1 MGWVAVGCSRFFVR
15 FSAAVVLIAL
25 AGASKMA
32 TSLGGATMMTIS
44 IGDALKVWRSTRKE
58 KSGAAK
64 IAAFNAAVRSNLDTY
79 FLVPRV
85 GCK

>member
-1 MGWVAVGCSRFFVR
+1 
-15 FSAAVVLIAL
+15 
-25 AGASKMA
+25 
-32 TSLGGATMMTIS
+32 MMTIS
-44 IGDALKVWRSTRKE
+44 IGDALKAWRSTRKE